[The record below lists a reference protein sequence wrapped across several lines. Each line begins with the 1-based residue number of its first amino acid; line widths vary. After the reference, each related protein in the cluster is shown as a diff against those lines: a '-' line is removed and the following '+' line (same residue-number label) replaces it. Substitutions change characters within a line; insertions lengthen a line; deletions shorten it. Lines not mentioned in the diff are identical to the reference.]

1 MSLLLFLLL
10 LLASGGLT
18 IPENG
23 TYTNVTS
30 TATIPVPT
38 WNISMPDINLSS
50 IYQVW
55 NQGTFGVFGV
65 ALPFLAVGSVFLKTR
80 NLASTAIVLV
90 AILGTGWFSKWAM
103 FLLSLVV
110 FGALMALWFR
120 SR

>member
-1 MSLLLFLLL
+1 MKMLLL
-10 LLASGGLT
+10 LLAVLMVGGDLT

-23 TYTNVTS
+23 TYTNVT
-30 TATIPVPT
+30 TTIPVPT
-38 WNISMPDINLSS
+38 WNISMPSLNISV
-50 IYQVW
+50 IYETW
-55 NQGTFGVFGV
+55 NSGTFGVFGAV
-65 ALPFLAVGSVFLKTR
+65 LPALAVGSVFLKTR

-103 FLLSLVV
+103 ILLSLIV

>member
-1 MSLLLFLLL
+1 MSPLILLL
-10 LLASGGLT
+10 LVLLAGGDLT

-23 TYTNVTS
+23 TYTNVT
-30 TATIPVPT
+30 TTIPVPT
-38 WNISMPDINLSS
+38 WNISMPDINLSD

-55 NQGTFGVFGV
+55 NTGTFGVFGV

-90 AILGTGWFSKWAM
+90 AILGTGWFSRWAM
-103 FLLSLVV
+103 VLLSLVV